1 MKRGKKKEKKYVIDL
16 VKTKNLQKILDKTK
30 YVINSAFVEEK
41 TTNIYY
47 VLDGVKKTENLNIKK
62 LITPTNDN
70 YYKPI
75 QIDEEEENISLNDE
89 KIESDL
95 LEINNN
101 VNDDENK
108 KKIIENNYIK
118 KHSLIELITNNYLNL
133 KK

>member
-1 MKRGKKKEKKYVIDL
+1 LLKK
-16 VKTKNLQKILDKTK
+16 
-30 YVINSAFVEEK
+30 K
-41 TTNIYY
+41 TTNMYY
-47 VLDGVKKTENLNIKK
+47 VLNGVKKTENLNIKK

-108 KKIIENNYIK
+108 KKNNRKQLYK

-133 KK
+133 KNEESKTIINEEKFTIKRKYFFFFFL

>member
-1 MKRGKKKEKKYVIDL
+1 
-16 VKTKNLQKILDKTK
+16 LDKTK

-41 TTNIYY
+41 TTNVYY

-108 KKIIENNYIK
+108 KNNRKQLYK

-133 KK
+133 KNEESKTIINEEKFTIKRKYFFL

>member
-1 MKRGKKKEKKYVIDL
+1 LLKK
-16 VKTKNLQKILDKTK
+16 
-30 YVINSAFVEEK
+30 K
-41 TTNIYY
+41 TTNMYY
-47 VLDGVKKTENLNIKK
+47 VLNGVKKTENLNIKK

-108 KKIIENNYIK
+108 KK
-118 KHSLIELITNNYLNL
+118 
-133 KK
+133 